1 MIITSGRDSQSLV
14 LLMQHMQAII
24 INVSYILHINL
35 GRGPCHVH
43 LIANKV
49 CCYTKSK
56 VHNFFILFYFLFTGI
71 IRNDVFVSITDNIKQ
86 GLYVN

>member
-1 MIITSGRDSQSLV
+1 M
-14 LLMQHMQAII
+14 
-24 INVSYILHINL
+24 
-35 GRGPCHVH
+35 VH
-43 LIANKV
+43 ANLIANKV

-56 VHNFFILFYFLFTGI
+56 VQNFFILFYFLFTGI